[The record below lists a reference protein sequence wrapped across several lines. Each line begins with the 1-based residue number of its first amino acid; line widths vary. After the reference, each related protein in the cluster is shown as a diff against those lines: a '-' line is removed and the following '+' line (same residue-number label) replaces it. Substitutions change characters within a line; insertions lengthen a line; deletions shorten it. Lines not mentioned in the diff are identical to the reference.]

1 MWDRSFSFYVLEE
14 VSNDRAIDTSL
25 LTLRARRRYAPI
37 PERATVRRARDR
49 HAAILAAALSFLAV
63 SCHQYLDPRLYGP
76 VREPV
81 ADIKPG
87 TLLVRFLGVGGF
99 IIQRGDDVVLTAP
112 FYTNPKEGFL
122 FGLKKVRPNETL
134 IKSLLHERWASKAAA
149 ILVGHTHYDHFMDV
163 PYIATAIAK
172 DLPPKGAVLYGS
184 LTMKQLAMAPPYNLD
199 PQRIVVVSNVEG
211 EDRVDYRKCAVKPK
225 EGCIH
230 GPGSG
235 GWIKVNDRVRIRAL
249 CSRHAAPRAWKGCL
263 ISVPPQ
269 PKRVKDWKLG
279 DTYAYLI
286 DFLDTTGKPVFRI
299 YYQDTATPPTYGY
312 VHEDLIREKSVDVAL
327 LCAAGFNYVKDNPA
341 GIMNST
347 KPRYVIYG
355 HWESFFRPQTRRPL
369 ETLPYFDY
377 SDLVARTE
385 PLAKPPP
392 PGIPWPGTF
401 WIAAPGN
408 LWVFEPG
415 P

>member
-1 MWDRSFSFYVLEE
+1 M
-14 VSNDRAIDTSL
+14 SNDRAVDTSL
-25 LTLRARRRYAPI
+25 LTLRARRRYAPGAEPAI
-37 PERATVRRARDR
+37 PRQRRAR
-49 HAAILAAALSFLAV
+49 HVQILAAALSFLAA

-134 IKSLLHERWASKAAA
+134 IKSLLHDRWASEAKA

-163 PYIATAIAK
+163 PYIARAIAK
-172 DLPPKGAVLYGS
+172 KAVLYGS
-184 LTMKQLAMAPPYNLD
+184 LTMKQLAMAPPYHVAPEN
-199 PQRIVVVSNVEG
+199 IVVVSDVEG
-211 EDRVDYRKCAVKPK
+211 QDRVDYRKCAVKPK

-230 GPGSG
+230 GSGSG
-235 GWIKVNDRVRIRAL
+235 DWIHVNDRVRIRAL

-263 ISVPPQ
+263 TSVPAQ
-269 PKRVKDWKLG
+269 PKRVKNWKLG

-286 DFLDTTGKPVFRI
+286 DFLDEAGNPVFRI

-312 VHEDLIREKSVDVAL
+312 VHEDLVRDKPVDVAL

-347 KPRYVIYG
+347 RPRYVIYG
-355 HWESFFRPQTRRPL
+355 HWESFFRPQTSRPL

-385 PLAKPPP
+385 ALAKPPP

-415 P
+415 S